1 MYDEQQGTRPTWNL
15 KYSNLKSNNLIQ
27 TFLYKSN
34 KLMKYFWIERCT
46 ANWFIGFEEEIIWDQ
61 ESVQDERDEFIGI
74 NIPINEAIYKIK

>member
-1 MYDEQQGTRPTWNL
+1 
-15 KYSNLKSNNLIQ
+15 
-27 TFLYKSN
+27 
-34 KLMKYFWIERCT
+34 MKYFWIERCT